1 MTAKRIEAKRHIS
14 REEELSLVGE
24 HIDESFIDTIVSGE
38 EAEIYKEDGSL
49 LLKFIPKAV
58 SEGASEEAFEVLR
71 YATKSSRP
79 DNRQTAV
86 GNKYKGVRYR
96 KDGTAGNTSAIPF
109 GATPEIHH
117 MYASVIG
124 YTDRY
129 VRFPL
134 CRKTAFNARHPMM
147 FGKVVPFLQEV
158 SDVFAEKV
166 PDRYAAQKAKC
177 DASHQDYI
185 IPGTVF
191 TSVTVN
197 RNFRVA
203 AHYDAGDLKEGFGC
217 LSTISRGKY
226 EGSYTVFPAFRVGV
240 DLRTCDVLLADV
252 HELHANTPYRRSVPG
267 KYERV
272 STVMYYR
279 EGIIDCGS
287 LAEEIKRAKKFGK
300 GAI

>member
-1 MTAKRIEAKRHIS
+1 MTVKRIEAKRHIS
-14 REEELSLVGE
+14 KEEERSLVGE

-49 LLKFIPKAV
+49 LLKFIPRAI
-58 SEGASEEAFEVLR
+58 SEEAADKAFEVLR

-86 GNKYKGVRYR
+86 GNKYKGIRYR

-109 GATPEIHH
+109 AQTPEIHH

-134 CRKTAFNARHPMM
+134 CRATAFNAKHPKL
-147 FGKVVPFLQEV
+147 FEKTLPFFQEV
-158 SDVFAEKV
+158 SDVFRNKV
-166 PDRYAAQKAKC
+166 PERYAVQKAEC
-177 DASHQDYI
+177 DSSHQDYI

-203 AHYDAGDLKEGFGC
+203 AHYDAGDLKGGFGC
-217 LSTISRGKY
+217 LSSITRGKY

-240 DLRTCDVLLADV
+240 DLKTCDVLLADV
-252 HELHANTPYRRSVPG
+252 HELHANTPYRRCVPG

-279 EGIIDCGS
+279 EGIVECGS
-287 LAEEIKRAKKFGK
+287 LMEEIKRAKKFGK